1 MRIRP
6 SWIISGRPSWGNQ
19 TYISDFYLRN
29 GVYRYQWTKD
39 VRAAFKFPSRK
50 NAEIAKK
57 ILALRKQEAKVGRH
71 MSALDYYKQIGVET
85 K

>member
-19 TYISDFYLRN
+19 TFISDFYPRY
-29 GVYRYQWTKD
+29 GIYRYRWTKN
-39 VRAAFKFPSRK
+39 VRMAYKFPSRK
-50 NAEIAKK
+50 NAEVAKE
-57 ILALRKQEAKVGRH
+57 ILALRVQQAKIGRH

>member
-6 SWIISGRPSWGNQ
+6 SWIISGRPSCGLS
-19 TYISDFYLRN
+19 TYIAYFYLKN
-29 GVYRYQWTKD
+29 GVYRYRWTKD
-39 VRAAFKFPSRK
+39 ARMAFRFPSKK
-50 NAEIAKK
+50 NAEVAKE